1 MSLPKRTSDDS
12 ELTLDELYD
21 RWEKARRSA
30 TLSRTHVKAARQ
42 LVSSIRA
49 AGWSW
54 LEEAANDDRRKWFVA
69 AFFKSYPVP
78 RRMLKPM
85 LFAGVLEKN
94 PSYNRDFIEPCVK
107 SFGPETLLIQLLEYL
122 ESGSDEEKAGAAS
135 ALYWVGGDDDSTADL
150 RQRIR
155 CQLLREFVHNSH
167 LEVRRRIIPMLEL
180 RAREYPKDLRPL
192 TRQAIDIAR
201 SHSDEYIRHRVEIQL
216 GGCGPLLPLPHK

>member
-54 LEEAANDDRRKWFVA
+54 LEEALNDDRRKWFVA
-69 AFFKSYPVP
+69 AFFRSYPVP

-180 RAREYPKDLRPL
+180 RARKYPKDLRPL

>member
-54 LEEAANDDRRKWFVA
+54 LEEALNNDRRKWFVA

-135 ALYWVGGDDDSTADL
+135 ALYWVGGDDDSTADR

>member
-54 LEEAANDDRRKWFVA
+54 LEEALNDDRRKWFVA

-180 RAREYPKDLRPL
+180 RARKYPKDLRPL

>member
-54 LEEAANDDRRKWFVA
+54 LEEALNDDRRKWFVA
-69 AFFKSYPVP
+69 AFFRSYPVP

>member
-54 LEEAANDDRRKWFVA
+54 LEEALNDDRRKWFVA

-78 RRMLKPM
+78 RRM
-85 LFAGVLEKN
+85 
-94 PSYNRDFIEPCVK
+94 
-107 SFGPETLLIQLLEYL
+107 
-122 ESGSDEEKAGAAS
+122 
-135 ALYWVGGDDDSTADL
+135 
-150 RQRIR
+150 
-155 CQLLREFVHNSH
+155 
-167 LEVRRRIIPMLEL
+167 
-180 RAREYPKDLRPL
+180 
-192 TRQAIDIAR
+192 
-201 SHSDEYIRHRVEIQL
+201 
-216 GGCGPLLPLPHK
+216 